1 MKVMKFGG
9 TSVGKPE
16 RMHHIVSLV
25 SKETESTIVV
35 LSALSGTTN
44 VLVTIGEQIAK
55 GDRNA
60 AKQSIDKLEAHYL
73 DFINELVKKP
83 EAQQKAKAIIAEH
96 FEFLNI
102 ILKISF
108 SEALSKDILAQ
119 GELLSTKL
127 FCVYLEEQGIDHM
140 LLPALEFMTIDHY
153 DEPQIGSIK
162 VRLTQLIQQYKDKKI
177 FVTQGYICRNARG
190 EVDNLKR
197 GGSDYSA
204 SLIAAA
210 IGASVCEIWT
220 DIDGM
225 HNNDPRIVKKTVPVE
240 QMSFDEAAELAYFGA
255 KILHPASIWPAQHYN
270 VPVRLLNTMMPEAK
284 GTLIAEKAGSVGVKA
299 VAAKDN
305 ITAIRIKSSR
315 MLLAYGFLRKIF
327 EVFEKYRTP
336 IDMITTSEVAVSLTI
351 DNTSNLKEILKE
363 LQPFGN
369 VEIDENQTIISVVGN
384 EISQTSD
391 MVKKLFGSIMNIPV
405 RMVSYGGSP
414 HNISLLVPAEY
425 KTQILQQLNKGMFG
439 LE

>member
-16 RMHHIVSLV
+16 RMYQVAELV
-25 SKETESTIVV
+25 TKSDEPTIVV

-44 VLVTIGEQIAK
+44 ALVAIGDSIAK
-55 GDRNA
+55 GEREQ
-60 AKQSIDKLEAHYL
+60 AKQEISKLEKHYQE
-73 DFINELVKKP
+73 FIAQLVKKP
-83 EAQQKAKAIIAEH
+83 ESLAKAKAIVAEH
-96 FEFLNI
+96 FEFLTI

-108 SEALSKDILAQ
+108 SQALNKDILAQ

-127 FCVYLEEQGIDHM
+127 FCVYLEEKGIDHQ
-140 LLPALEFMTIDHY
+140 LLPALEFMSIDGY

-162 VRLTQLIQQYKDKKI
+162 VKLTQLLKKHKTKKL
-177 FVTQGYICRNARG
+177 FVTQGYICKNARG

-197 GGSDYSA
+197 GGSDYTA

-210 IGASVCEIWT
+210 INATVCEIWT

-225 HNNDPRIVKKTVPVE
+225 HNNDPRIVKKTIPVE

-255 KILHPASIWPAQHYN
+255 KILHPASIWPAQTYK
-270 VPVRLLNTMMPEAK
+270 VPVKLLNTMQPEAK
-284 GTLIAEKAGSVGVKA
+284 GTTISEHAGSVGVKA

-327 EVFEKYRTP
+327 EVFEKFRTP

-351 DNTSNLKEILKE
+351 DHTVHLKEILKE
-363 LQPFGN
+363 LEPLGT
-369 VEIDENQTIISVVGN
+369 VEVDKDQVIISVVGN
-384 EISQTSD
+384 EIAQTD
-391 MVKKLFGSIMNIPV
+391 DIIKKLFGSIVNIPV

-414 HNISLLVPAEY
+414 HNISLLVSAKH
-425 KTQILQQLNKGMFG
+425 KTKILQQLNKGMFG
-439 LE
+439 LD

>member
-1 MKVMKFGG
+1 MKFGG
-9 TSVGKPE
+9 TSVGRPE
-16 RMHHIVSLV
+16 RMQHIASMVT
-25 SKETESTIVV
+25 KETEPVIVV

-44 VLVTIGEQIAK
+44 ALVEIGTFMAN
-55 GDRNA
+55 GDRVS
-60 AKQSIDKLEAHYL
+60 AKQAIEKLEKHYQS
-73 DFINELVKKP
+73 FIKELLNDKTYV
-83 EAQQKAKAIIAEH
+83 EKAKAMVAEH
-96 FEFLNI
+96 FEFLTI

-108 SEALSKDILAQ
+108 SESLSKDILAQ

-127 FCVYLEEQGIDHM
+127 FSIYLEEKGIEHQ
-140 LLPALEFMTIDHY
+140 LLPALEFMSIDQY

-162 VRLTQLIQQYKDKKI
+162 VKLSQLLKKHKSKTL

-225 HNNDPRIVKKTVPVE
+225 HNNDPRIVKKTKPVE
-240 QMSFDEAAELAYFGA
+240 QMSFEEAAELAYFGA
-255 KILHPASIWPAQHYN
+255 KILHPASIWPAQQYK
-270 VPVRLLNTMMPEAK
+270 VPVKLLNTMQPEAK
-284 GTLIAEKAGSVGVKA
+284 GTLITEKAGSVGVKA

-305 ITAIRIKSSR
+305 IIAIRIKSSR

-336 IDMITTSEVAVSLTI
+336 VDMVTTSEVAVSLTI
-351 DNTSNLKEILKE
+351 DSAVHLKEIVKE
-363 LQPFGN
+363 LEPFGSIE
-369 VEIDENQTIISVVGN
+369 VDKNQVIISVVGN
-384 EISQTSD
+384 EISQTEA

-414 HNISLLVPAEY
+414 HNISLLVPGEY
-425 KTQILQQLNKGMFG
+425 KNQILQQLNKGMFG
-439 LE
+439 L